1 MLQVL
6 STHKRD
12 AANICTVIQLAK
24 IGIKL
29 IKDKKKGF
37 FNYLR
42 GRKQQE
48 KEIMQEFLVLKEE
61 EKREILEQFITLRR
75 SLEERMPAAD
85 YRFIKEKVSSAMQSG
100 KLARDGFGF
109 NPIIVDLQTACIVGG
124 EIGFQREIIMSIL
137 LNRCIEAGTATI
149 EEAKQQFG
157 ESTANILQNLAQIT
171 ALYAKSPT
179 IETENFRNLLLSFT
193 NDMRVILIM
202 IASRL
207 VMLRRLFNS
216 ADESA
221 RKLVAR
227 EATKLYIPLAH
238 KLGFYKLKSE
248 MEDLSL
254 RYTETEIYNEL
265 SRKLEETAASR
276 EDYIASFIKPIE
288 KMLKMQPHL
297 KYRIKGRTKS
307 INSIWQKMKK
317 QQRPFEQI
325 YDLFAIR
332 IIIDSEPQNEKSE
345 CWHVYSIIA
354 DMYTPN
360 PHRLRDWLSVPKSNG
375 YESLHTTVM
384 GPEGRWVEVQIRTE
398 RMDAVAEHGL
408 AAHWRYK
415 GIKSE
420 KGLDNLLASIRDTL
434 QNLSEEETTANKFKM
449 ELYKD
454 EIFIFTPKGDL
465 YRLAKGATILD
476 FAFSIHTGL
485 GCKCTGALVNG
496 RNVPLRHVLNNG
508 DQVEIITSNSQ
519 TPKQAWLNIAQT
531 GRARSKIRQAL
542 KEISARQADMGRETV
557 IRKLKNHKIEF
568 DESVMDHLIRKMG
581 YKRLSDFFQHV
592 AEGHIDVGEI
602 LKRYQALTNP
612 ESEQG
617 DTARS
622 AGGFTFIS
630 DKESRGSQDV
640 LVIERNLKGVDYKLA
655 KCCAPIFGDEI
666 FGFVTING
674 GISIHRKDCSNAKE
688 LQERYP
694 YRVIEARWSDI
705 DNSSTLFPVTLRIV
719 GHDDIGIVN
728 NITSVISQEKDV
740 MMRGINI
747 ESHDTLFS
755 GTLSLM
761 INDKLKL
768 NKLIGKIENIK
779 GVKQVKRG

>member
-1 MLQVL
+1 MSELL
-6 STHKRD
+6 IHTDDERR
-12 AANICTVIQLAK
+12 VIL
-24 IGIKL
+24 
-29 IKDKKKGF
+29 
-37 FNYLR
+37 
-42 GRKQQE
+42 E
-48 KEIMQEFLVLKEE
+48 LKE
-61 EKREILEQFITLRR
+61 TLTNNIEGGVH
-75 SLEERMPAAD
+75 SNG
-85 YRFIKEKVSSAMQSG
+85 YSYIKERTEKAIAEGSII
-100 KLARDGFGF
+100 RDTLGFS
-109 NPIIVDLQTACIVGG
+109 PVITDLQTAILVAQ
-124 EIGFQREIIMSIL
+124 EIGFQNEIITSIL
-137 LNRCIEAGTATI
+137 LNRCVNAGTATV
-149 EEAKQQFG
+149 EEIKEIFG
-157 ESTANILQNLAQIT
+157 DSVTKILTNLMQINS
-171 ALYAKSPT
+171 LYAKSPT
-179 IETENFRNLLLSFT
+179 IESENFRNLLLSFT

-207 VMLRRLFNS
+207 VMLRSLFDSDN
-216 ADESA
+216 DEA
-221 RKLVAR
+221 RRLVAN
-227 EATKLYIPLAH
+227 EASKLYIPLAH

-248 MEDLSL
+248 MEDLAL
-254 RYTETEIYNEL
+254 RYTETEIYAEL

-288 KMLKMQPHL
+288 RQLKMHPHI
-297 KYRIKGRTKS
+297 KFRIKGRTKS

-345 CWHVYSIIA
+345 CWQVYSIVA

-415 GIKSE
+415 GVQSE

-434 QNLSEEETTANKFKM
+434 ENMSEESAAESKFKM

-465 YRLAKGATILD
+465 YRLSKGATILD
-476 FAFSIHTGL
+476 FAFCIHTGL
-485 GCKCTGALVNG
+485 GCRCTGALVNG
-496 RNVPLRHVLNNG
+496 RNVPIRHTLSNG

-531 GRARSKIRQAL
+531 GRARAKIRQAL
-542 KEISARQADMGRETV
+542 KEISARQADMGREAV

-568 DESVMDHLIRKMG
+568 DESIMDHLIRKMG
-581 YKRLSDFFQHV
+581 FKRLSDFYQNV
-592 AEGHIDVGEI
+592 AEGSIDIADI
-602 LKRYQALTNP
+602 LKRYQSISNP
-612 ESEQG
+612 ENENGEHTQ
-617 DTARS
+617 S
-622 AGGFTFIS
+622 AGDYVFTA
-630 DKESRGSQDV
+630 DKETSDSSDV

-655 KCCAPIFGDEI
+655 KCCSPIFGDEI

-674 GISIHRKDCSNAKE
+674 GISIHRKDCSNAKQ

-694 YRVIEARWSDI
+694 YRVIEARWSDV
-705 DNSSTLFPVTLRIV
+705 DRYGTLFPVTLRIV

-728 NITSVISQEKDV
+728 NITSLISQENGV
-740 MMRGINI
+740 NMRGINI

-755 GTLSLM
+755 GTLSLL
-761 INDKLKL
+761 INDKIKL
-768 NKLIGKIENIK
+768 NKLITKIEGIK
-779 GVKQVKRG
+779 GVKQVRRG

>member
-1 MLQVL
+1 
-6 STHKRD
+6 
-12 AANICTVIQLAK
+12 
-24 IGIKL
+24 
-29 IKDKKKGF
+29 
-37 FNYLR
+37 
-42 GRKQQE
+42 
-48 KEIMQEFLVLKEE
+48 
-61 EKREILEQFITLRR
+61 
-75 SLEERMPAAD
+75 
-85 YRFIKEKVSSAMQSG
+85 
-100 KLARDGFGF
+100 
-109 NPIIVDLQTACIVGG
+109 
-124 EIGFQREIIMSIL
+124 
-137 LNRCIEAGTATI
+137 
-149 EEAKQQFG
+149 
-157 ESTANILQNLAQIT
+157 
-171 ALYAKSPT
+171 
-179 IETENFRNLLLSFT
+179 
-193 NDMRVILIM
+193 
-202 IASRL
+202 
-207 VMLRRLFNS
+207 
-216 ADESA
+216 
-221 RKLVAR
+221 
-227 EATKLYIPLAH
+227 
-238 KLGFYKLKSE
+238 
-248 MEDLSL
+248 
-254 RYTETEIYNEL
+254 
-265 SRKLEETAASR
+265 
-276 EDYIASFIKPIE
+276 
-288 KMLKMQPHL
+288 
-297 KYRIKGRTKS
+297 
-307 INSIWQKMKK
+307 
-317 QQRPFEQI
+317 
-325 YDLFAIR
+325 
-332 IIIDSEPQNEKSE
+332 
-345 CWHVYSIIA
+345 
-354 DMYTPN
+354 
-360 PHRLRDWLSVPKSNG
+360 
-375 YESLHTTVM
+375 
-384 GPEGRWVEVQIRTE
+384 
-398 RMDAVAEHGL
+398 
-408 AAHWRYK
+408 
-415 GIKSE
+415 
-420 KGLDNLLASIRDTL
+420 
-434 QNLSEEETTANKFKM
+434 
-449 ELYKD
+449 
-454 EIFIFTPKGDL
+454 
-465 YRLAKGATILD
+465 
-476 FAFSIHTGL
+476 
-485 GCKCTGALVNG
+485 
-496 RNVPLRHVLNNG
+496 
-508 DQVEIITSNSQ
+508 
-519 TPKQAWLNIAQT
+519 
-531 GRARSKIRQAL
+531 
-542 KEISARQADMGRETV
+542 MGRETV

>member
-1 MLQVL
+1 
-6 STHKRD
+6 
-12 AANICTVIQLAK
+12 
-24 IGIKL
+24 
-29 IKDKKKGF
+29 
-37 FNYLR
+37 
-42 GRKQQE
+42 
-48 KEIMQEFLVLKEE
+48 MQELFVFTHE
-61 EKREILEQFITLRR
+61 EKSELRTLLCELRKSVEGKFFGKEYKLVKESIANAITQGR
-75 SLEERMPAAD
+75 
-85 YRFIKEKVSSAMQSG
+85 IT
-100 KLARDGFGF
+100 RDRLGF
-109 NPIIVDLQTACIVGG
+109 NPIILDLKTALLVGQ
-124 EIGFQREIIMSIL
+124 EIGFQHEIMISIM
-137 LNRCIEAGTATI
+137 LNRCVQADTSVIEGI
-149 EEAKQQFG
+149 KDELG
-157 ESTANILQNLAQIT
+157 ENAVKILDNLAQINSI
-171 ALYAKSPT
+171 YAKSPT

-207 VMLRRLFNS
+207 VMLRSLFDSDNE
-216 ADESA
+216 DA
-221 RKLVAR
+221 RRMIAR
-227 EATKLYIPLAH
+227 EASKLYIPLAH

-248 MEDLSL
+248 MEDLAL
-254 RYTETEIYNEL
+254 RYTETEIYAEL

-288 KMLKMQPHL
+288 KQLKMQPHL

-345 CWHVYSIIA
+345 CWHVYSIVA

-434 QNLSEEETTANKFKM
+434 ENLGEEEASDNKFKM

-496 RNVPLRHVLNNG
+496 RNVPIRHVLNNG

-519 TPKQAWLNIAQT
+519 TPKQAWLSIAQT

-542 KEISARQADMGRETV
+542 KEISSRQADMGREAV

-568 DESVMDHLIRKMG
+568 DESIMDHLIRKMG
-581 YKRLSDFFQHV
+581 FKRLSDFFQNV
-592 AEGHIDVGEI
+592 AEGNIDIADI
-602 LKRYQALTNP
+602 LKRYQALLNP

-617 DTARS
+617 DQTRS
-622 AGGFTFIS
+622 ADEFTYKQEDENKGG
-630 DKESRGSQDV
+630 KDV
-640 LVIERNLKGVDYKLA
+640 LVIERNLKGVDYKLS
-655 KCCAPIFGDEI
+655 KCCAPIFGDDI

-674 GISIHRKDCSNAKE
+674 GISIHRKDCTNAKQ
-688 LQERYP
+688 LIERYP
-694 YRVIEARWSDI
+694 YRVIEARWSDV
-705 DNSSTLFPVTLRIV
+705 DNHGTLFPVTLRIV
-719 GHDDIGIVN
+719 GHDDIGIVT
-728 NITSVISQEKDV
+728 NITSVINQEKDV

-768 NKLIGKIENIK
+768 NKLIAKIEGIK

>member
-1 MLQVL
+1 
-6 STHKRD
+6 
-12 AANICTVIQLAK
+12 
-24 IGIKL
+24 
-29 IKDKKKGF
+29 
-37 FNYLR
+37 
-42 GRKQQE
+42 
-48 KEIMQEFLVLKEE
+48 MQELLVLTLE
-61 EKREILEQFITLRR
+61 EKKELFGLIRELRKNAEGKL
-75 SLEERMPAAD
+75 SSSD
-85 YRFIKEKVSSAMQSG
+85 YRFVRERITDSVKQG
-100 KLARDGFGF
+100 KITRDGLGF
-109 NPIIVDLQTACIVGG
+109 NPIIIELKTAMLVSQ
-124 EIGFQREIIMSIL
+124 EIGYQREIIISIL
-137 LNRCIEAGTATI
+137 INRCIQAGTATI
-149 EEAKQQFG
+149 EEMKEELG
-157 ESTANILQNLAQIT
+157 ESAVKILENLAQINNI
-171 ALYAKSPT
+171 YAKSPT
-179 IETENFRNLLLSFT
+179 IETENFRKLLLSFT

-202 IASRL
+202 IANRL
-207 VMLRRLFNS
+207 VLLRSLFCS
-216 ADESA
+216 TDDEA

-227 EATKLYIPLAH
+227 EASKLYIPLAH

-248 MEDLSL
+248 MEDLAL
-254 RYTETEIYNEL
+254 RYTETEIYAEL
-265 SRKLEETAASR
+265 SRKVEETAASR

-288 KMLKMQPHL
+288 RQLMMQPHL

-332 IIIDSEPQNEKSE
+332 IIIDSEPKNEKSE

-415 GIKSE
+415 GVKSE
-420 KGLDNLLASIRDTL
+420 QGLDNLLASIRDTL
-434 QNLSEEETTANKFKM
+434 ENMGEEESNDNKFKM

-454 EIFIFTPKGDL
+454 EMFIFSPKGDL
-465 YRLAKGATILD
+465 FRLSKGATILD

-496 RNVPLRHVLNNG
+496 RNVPIRHVLNNG

-519 TPKQAWLNIAQT
+519 TPKQAWLNIART
-531 GRARSKIRQAL
+531 SRARNKIRQAL
-542 KEISARQADMGRETV
+542 KEISSRQADMGREAV

-568 DESVMDHLIRKMG
+568 DESIMDHLIRKMG
-581 YKRLSDFFQHV
+581 YKRLSDFFQKV
-592 AEGHIDVGEI
+592 AEGHIDIADV
-602 LKRYQALTNP
+602 LKRYQAIQNP
-612 ESEQG
+612 ESENAEH
-617 DTARS
+617 TRS
-622 AGGFTFIS
+622 AGEFTFVE
-630 DKESRGSQDV
+630 KESKSSNDV

-674 GISIHRKDCSNAKE
+674 GISIHRRDCTNAKQ
-688 LQERYP
+688 LIERYP
-694 YRVIEARWSDI
+694 YRVIEARWSEVE
-705 DNSSTLFPVTLRIV
+705 NGGAQFPVSLRIV

-728 NITSVISQEKDV
+728 NITSIISQEKDV
-740 MMRGINI
+740 VMRGINI

-755 GTLSLM
+755 GTLQLL
-761 INDKLKL
+761 INDRLKL
-768 NKLIGKIENIK
+768 NKLVAKIEGIK

>member
-1 MLQVL
+1 
-6 STHKRD
+6 
-12 AANICTVIQLAK
+12 
-24 IGIKL
+24 
-29 IKDKKKGF
+29 
-37 FNYLR
+37 
-42 GRKQQE
+42 
-48 KEIMQEFLVLKEE
+48 MQEILVLKEE

-85 YRFIKEKVSSAMQSG
+85 YRFIKEKASSAMQSG

-254 RYTETEIYNEL
+254 RYTETEIYSEL

-542 KEISARQADMGRETV
+542 KEISAKQADMGRETV

-617 DTARS
+617 DTTRS
-622 AGGFTFIS
+622 AGEFTFIS

-705 DNSSTLFPVTLRIV
+705 DNNSTLFPVTLRIV

>member
-1 MLQVL
+1 MEEIL
-6 STHKRD
+6 KFREEERD
-12 AANICTVIQLAK
+12 KITRLARELAKNIEGTFKANKFRFIRQKIQLAIETGK
-24 IGIKL
+24 IMR
-29 IKDKKKGF
+29 D
-37 FNYLR
+37 
-42 GRKQQE
+42 
-48 KEIMQEFLVLKEE
+48 
-61 EKREILEQFITLRR
+61 
-75 SLEERMPAAD
+75 SL
-85 YRFIKEKVSSAMQSG
+85 
-100 KLARDGFGF
+100 GF
-109 NPIIVDLQTACIVGG
+109 NPIVNDMQTALLVGH
-124 EIGFQREIIMSIL
+124 EIGYQHEIVASIL
-137 LNRCIEAGTATI
+137 LNRCIQAGTATI
-149 EEAKQQFG
+149 DEVKAEFG
-157 ESTANILQNLAQIT
+157 ENTAKILTNLAQINS
-171 ALYAKSPT
+171 LYAKSPT

-207 VMLRRLFNS
+207 VLLRALFS
-216 ADESA
+216 HDDAEA
-221 RKLVAR
+221 RKMVAR
-227 EATKLYIPLAH
+227 EASKLYIPLAH

-248 MEDLSL
+248 MEDLAM
-254 RYTETEIYNEL
+254 RYTESEVYAEL
-265 SRKLEETAASR
+265 NRKLEETAASR
-276 EDYIASFIKPIE
+276 EDYMASFIKPIE
-288 KMLKMQPHL
+288 RQLKMLPHL

-345 CWHVYSIIA
+345 CWQVYSIVA

-415 GIKSE
+415 GVQSE

-434 QNLSEEETTANKFKM
+434 ENMSEENITDNKFKM

-465 YRLAKGATILD
+465 YRLPKGATVLD

-485 GCKCTGALVNG
+485 GCRCTGALVNG
-496 RNVPLRHVLNNG
+496 RNVPIRHTLNNG

-531 GRARSKIRQAL
+531 GRARSKIRQAM
-542 KEISARQADMGRETV
+542 KEIVARQADMGREAV
-557 IRKLKNHKIEF
+557 VRKLKNHKIEF
-568 DESVMDHLIRKMG
+568 DESIMDHLIRKMG
-581 YKRLSDFFQHV
+581 FKRLTDFYQNV
-592 AEGHIDVGEI
+592 ADGTIDMADI
-602 LKRYQALTNP
+602 LKKYQAILNP
-612 ESEQG
+612 ENGEQS
-617 DTARS
+617 RS
-622 AGGFTFIS
+622 ADNFTFIS
-630 DKESRGSQDV
+630 EKETKGSSDV
-640 LVIERNLKGVDYKLA
+640 LVIERNLKGVDYKFA
-655 KCCAPIFGDEI
+655 RCCSPVFGDEI

-674 GISIHRKDCSNAKE
+674 GISIHRKDCTNARQ
-688 LQERYP
+688 LIERYP
-694 YRVIEARWSDI
+694 YRVIEARWSDMEGS
-705 DNSSTLFPVTLRIV
+705 NAMFPIALRIV
-719 GHDDIGIVN
+719 GHDDISIVN

-740 MMRGINI
+740 TMRGINI

-755 GTLSLM
+755 GTLSLL
-761 INDKLKL
+761 INGNMKL
-768 NKLIGKIENIK
+768 NRLIEKIEAIK

>member
-1 MLQVL
+1 MSELLIHTDEERKDILELIEVL
-6 STHKRD
+6 TKNIEGGIHSNSYSYIRERIVNAMTEGKITRD
-12 AANICTVIQLAK
+12 ALGFSPVIT
-24 IGIKL
+24 
-29 IKDKKKGF
+29 D
-37 FNYLR
+37 
-42 GRKQQE
+42 
-48 KEIMQEFLVLKEE
+48 M
-61 EKREILEQFITLRR
+61 
-75 SLEERMPAAD
+75 
-85 YRFIKEKVSSAMQSG
+85 
-100 KLARDGFGF
+100 
-109 NPIIVDLQTACIVGG
+109 QTAVLVGH
-124 EIGFQREIIMSIL
+124 EIGFQNEIITSIL
-137 LNRCIEAGTATI
+137 LNRCVNAGTANI
-149 EEAKQQFG
+149 DEIKEVFG
-157 ESTANILQNLAQIT
+157 ESVTKILTNLMQINS
-171 ALYAKSPT
+171 LYAKSPT
-179 IETENFRNLLLSFT
+179 IESENFRNLLLSFT

-207 VMLRRLFNS
+207 VMLRGLFNS
-216 ADESA
+216 DNEEA
-221 RKLVAR
+221 RRLLAH
-227 EATKLYIPLAH
+227 EASTLYIPLAH

-248 MEDLSL
+248 MEDLAL
-254 RYTETEIYNEL
+254 RYTETEIYAEL
-265 SRKLEETAASR
+265 SRKLEETADSR
-276 EDYIASFIKPIE
+276 EDYIAQFIKPIE
-288 KMLKMQPHL
+288 RQLKMQPHI
-297 KYRIKGRTKS
+297 KFRIKGRTKS

-345 CWHVYSIIA
+345 CWQVYSIVA

-415 GIKSE
+415 GVQSE

-434 QNLSEEETTANKFKM
+434 ENMSEESAAESKFKM

-465 YRLAKGATILD
+465 YRLPKGATILD

-485 GCKCTGALVNG
+485 GCRCTGALVNG
-496 RNVPLRHVLNNG
+496 RNVPIRHALNNG

-531 GRARSKIRQAL
+531 GRARAKIRQAL
-542 KEISARQADMGRETV
+542 KEISARQADIGRETV
-557 IRKLKNHKIEF
+557 VRKLKNHKIEF

-581 YKRLSDFFQHV
+581 FKRLSDFYQNV
-592 AEGHIDVGEI
+592 AEGTIDMADI
-602 LKRYQALTNP
+602 LKRYQAISNP
-612 ESEQG
+612 ENEEQTQSAEG
-617 DTARS
+617 FVFTA
-622 AGGFTFIS
+622 
-630 DKESRGSQDV
+630 DKESKGSSDV

-655 KCCAPIFGDEI
+655 KCCSPIFGDEI

-674 GISIHRKDCSNAKE
+674 GISIHRKDCTNAKQ

-694 YRVIEARWSDI
+694 YRVIEARWSDM
-705 DNSSTLFPVTLRIV
+705 DNNSSLFPVTLRIV

-728 NITSVISQEKDV
+728 NITSLISQENGV
-740 MMRGINI
+740 NMRGINI

-755 GTLSLM
+755 GTLSLL
-761 INDKLKL
+761 INDKIKL
-768 NKLIGKIENIK
+768 NKLITKIEGIK
-779 GVKQVKRG
+779 GVKQVRRG

>member
-1 MLQVL
+1 MSMEGILIFTDEERRVL
-6 STHKRD
+6 NELSGSLKSCIDDEFRSAD
-12 AANICTVIQLAK
+12 YDFIREK
-24 IGIKL
+24 IGAAIADGKITRDTL
-29 IKDKKKGF
+29 GLNPVVCD
-37 FNYLR
+37 LHTA
-42 GRKQQE
+42 
-48 KEIMQEFLVLKEE
+48 MLVG
-61 EKREILEQFITLRR
+61 Q
-75 SLEERMPAAD
+75 
-85 YRFIKEKVSSAMQSG
+85 
-100 KLARDGFGF
+100 
-109 NPIIVDLQTACIVGG
+109 
-124 EIGFQREIIMSIL
+124 EIGFQREIITSIL
-137 LNRCIEAGTATI
+137 LNRCIQAGNTSI
-149 EEAKQQFG
+149 DEVKGQFG
-157 ESTANILQNLAQIT
+157 DTAAKILTNLAQIN

-179 IETENFRNLLLSFT
+179 IESENFRNLLLSFT

-207 VMLRRLFNS
+207 VLLRMLFDHQD
-216 ADESA
+216 ADA
-221 RKLVAR
+221 RMLVAR
-227 EATKLYIPLAH
+227 EASKLYIPLAH

-248 MEDLSL
+248 MEDLAM
-254 RYTETEIYNEL
+254 RYTESEVYAEL
-265 SRKLEETAASR
+265 NRKLEETAASR
-276 EDYIASFIKPIE
+276 EDYMASFIKPIE
-288 KMLKMQPHL
+288 RQLKMQPHL

-332 IIIDSEPQNEKSE
+332 IIIDSEPKNEKSE
-345 CWHVYSIIA
+345 CWQVYSIIA

-415 GIKSE
+415 GVQSE

-434 QNLSEEETTANKFKM
+434 QNMSEEEVSDNKFKM

-454 EIFIFTPKGDL
+454 EIFIFTPRGDL
-465 YRLAKGATILD
+465 YRLPKGATVLD
-476 FAFSIHTGL
+476 FAFCIHTGI

-496 RNVPLRHVLNNG
+496 RNVPIRHTLNNG

-531 GRARSKIRQAL
+531 GRARSKIRQAM
-542 KEISARQADMGRETV
+542 KEIIARQADMGREAV

-581 YKRLSDFFQHV
+581 FKRLTDFYQNV
-592 AEGHIDVGEI
+592 ADGTIDMADI
-602 LKRYQALTNP
+602 LKRYQGILNP
-612 ESEQG
+612 ENENGEQP
-617 DTARS
+617 RS
-622 AGGFTFIS
+622 ADNFTFVS
-630 DKESRGSQDV
+630 DKEGKGSSDV
-640 LVIERNLKGVDYKLA
+640 LVIERNLKGVDYKFA
-655 KCCAPIFGDEI
+655 RCCSPVFGDEV

-674 GISIHRKDCSNAKE
+674 GISIHRKDCSNARQ
-688 LQERYP
+688 LMERYP
-694 YRVIEARWSDI
+694 YRVIEARWSEMEGC
-705 DNSSTLFPVTLRIV
+705 NAMFPITLRIV

-728 NITSVISQEKDV
+728 NITSLILQEKDV
-740 MMRGINI
+740 TMRGINI

-755 GTLSLM
+755 GTLSLLVNGN
-761 INDKLKL
+761 IKL
-768 NKLIGKIENIK
+768 NKLIAKIEAIK

>member
-1 MLQVL
+1 
-6 STHKRD
+6 
-12 AANICTVIQLAK
+12 
-24 IGIKL
+24 
-29 IKDKKKGF
+29 
-37 FNYLR
+37 
-42 GRKQQE
+42 
-48 KEIMQEFLVLKEE
+48 MQELLVLTLE
-61 EKREILEQFITLRR
+61 EKKELFGLIRELRKNAEGKL
-75 SLEERMPAAD
+75 SSSD
-85 YRFIKEKVSSAMQSG
+85 YRFVRERITDSVKQG
-100 KLARDGFGF
+100 KITRDGLGF
-109 NPIIVDLQTACIVGG
+109 NPIIIELKTAMLVSQ
-124 EIGFQREIIMSIL
+124 EIGYQREIIISIL
-137 LNRCIEAGTATI
+137 INRCIQAGTATI
-149 EEAKQQFG
+149 EEMKEELG
-157 ESTANILQNLAQIT
+157 ESAVKILENLAQINSI
-171 ALYAKSPT
+171 YAKSPT
-179 IETENFRNLLLSFT
+179 IETENFRKLLLSFT

-202 IASRL
+202 IANRL
-207 VMLRRLFNS
+207 VLLRSLFCS
-216 ADESA
+216 TDDEA

-227 EATKLYIPLAH
+227 EASKLYIPLAH

-248 MEDLSL
+248 MEDLAL
-254 RYTETEIYNEL
+254 RYTETDIYAEL
-265 SRKLEETAASR
+265 SRKVEETAASR

-288 KMLKMQPHL
+288 RQLMMQPHL

-332 IIIDSEPQNEKSE
+332 IIIDSEPKNEKSE

-415 GIKSE
+415 GVKSE
-420 KGLDNLLASIRDTL
+420 QGLDNLLASIRDTL
-434 QNLSEEETTANKFKM
+434 ENMGEEESNDNKFKM

-454 EIFIFTPKGDL
+454 EMFIFSPKGDL
-465 YRLAKGATILD
+465 FRLSKGATILD

-496 RNVPLRHVLNNG
+496 RNVPIRHVLNNG

-519 TPKQAWLNIAQT
+519 TPKQAWLNIART
-531 GRARSKIRQAL
+531 SRARNKIRQAL
-542 KEISARQADMGRETV
+542 KEISSRQADMGREAV

-568 DESVMDHLIRKMG
+568 DESIMDHLIRKMG
-581 YKRLSDFFQHV
+581 YKRLSDFFQKV
-592 AEGHIDVGEI
+592 AEGHIDIADV
-602 LKRYQALTNP
+602 LKRYQAIQNP
-612 ESEQG
+612 ESENAEH
-617 DTARS
+617 TRS
-622 AGGFTFIS
+622 AGEFTFV
-630 DKESRGSQDV
+630 DKESKSSNDV

-655 KCCAPIFGDEI
+655 KCCAPIFGDDI

-674 GISIHRKDCSNAKE
+674 GISIHRRDCTNAKQ
-688 LQERYP
+688 LIERYP
-694 YRVIEARWSDI
+694 YRVIEARWSEVE
-705 DNSSTLFPVTLRIV
+705 NGGAQFPVSLRIV

-728 NITSVISQEKDV
+728 NITSIISQEKDV
-740 MMRGINI
+740 IMRGINI

-755 GTLSLM
+755 GTLQLL
-761 INDKLKL
+761 INDRLKL
-768 NKLIGKIENIK
+768 NKLIAKIEGIK

>member
-1 MLQVL
+1 MEEVL
-6 STHKRD
+6 IFS
-12 AANICTVIQLAK
+12 Q
-24 IGIKL
+24 
-29 IKDKKKGF
+29 
-37 FNYLR
+37 
-42 GRKQQE
+42 
-48 KEIMQEFLVLKEE
+48 E
-61 EKREILEQFITLRR
+61 EKRETLELCVSLNR
-75 SLEERMPAAD
+75 SIEGAMPSTD
-85 YRFIKEKVSSAMQSG
+85 YRFVKERLTKAVIDG
-100 KLARDGFGF
+100 KITRDTLGM
-109 NPIIVDLQTACIVGG
+109 NPILTDLQTAILVGQ
-124 EIGFQREIIMSIL
+124 EIGYQREIITSIL
-137 LNRCIEAGTATI
+137 LNRCMTSGYATI
-149 EEAKQQFG
+149 EEITALFG
-157 ESTANILQNLAQIT
+157 ENVSKILNNLAQIDT
-171 ALYAKSPT
+171 LYAKSPT
-179 IETENFRNLLLSFT
+179 IESENFRNLLLSFA

-202 IASRL
+202 IARRL
-207 VMLRRLFNS
+207 VMLRNLRDSN
-216 ADESA
+216 DDNA
-221 RKLVAR
+221 RKTVAR
-227 EATKLYIPLAH
+227 EASKLYIPLAH

-248 MEDLSL
+248 MEDLAL
-254 RYTETEIYNEL
+254 RYTESETYATL

-288 KMLKMQPHL
+288 KQLKMQPHI
-297 KYRIKGRTKS
+297 KFRIKGRTKS

-345 CWHVYSIIA
+345 CWQVYSIIA

-415 GIKSE
+415 GIQSE

-434 QNLSEEETTANKFKM
+434 QNLSEEEVTENRFKM

-454 EIFIFTPKGDL
+454 EIFIFSPKGDL
-465 YRLAKGATILD
+465 YRLSKGATILD

-496 RNVPLRHVLNNG
+496 RNVPIRHILNNG

-542 KEISARQADMGRETV
+542 KEISARQADMGREAV

-581 YKRLSDFFQHV
+581 FKRLTDFYQNV
-592 AEGHIDVGEI
+592 ADGTIDIADI
-602 LKRYQALTNP
+602 LKRYQAILTP
-612 ESEQG
+612 ESEGGEQAR
-617 DTARS
+617 TAD
-622 AGGFTFIS
+622 GYTYITGK
-630 DKESRGSQDV
+630 DNKGSSDV
-640 LVIERNLKGVDYKLA
+640 LIIERNLKGVDYKLA
-655 KCCAPIFGDEI
+655 KCCSPIFGDEV

-674 GISIHRKDCSNAKE
+674 GISIHRKDCSNARQ

-694 YRVIEARWSDI
+694 YRVIEARWTEI
-705 DNSSTLFPVTLRIV
+705 DKNNTLYPVTLRIV

-728 NITSVISQEKDV
+728 NITSIISQEKDV

-761 INDKLKL
+761 LNGNSKL
-768 NKLIGKIENIK
+768 NKLIAKIESIK

>member
-1 MLQVL
+1 M
-6 STHKRD
+6 
-12 AANICTVIQLAK
+12 AK
-24 IGIKL
+24 IEIIFIKGKKMPIFKIEKL
-29 IKDKKKGF
+29 TSQLRIKKIEGMEDF
-37 FNYLR
+37 FT
-42 GRKQQE
+42 
-48 KEIMQEFLVLKEE
+48 ITAE
-61 EKREILEQFITLRR
+61 EKREILELARVIGKNVERDTLT
-75 SLEERMPAAD
+75 SG
-85 YRFIKEKVSSAMQSG
+85 YKFIKEKITTAISEG
-100 KLARDGFGF
+100 KITRDTLGL
-109 NPIIVDLQTACIVGG
+109 NPILTDMRTASLVGQ
-124 EIGFQREIIMSIL
+124 EIGFQNEIIISIL
-137 LNRCIEAGTATI
+137 LNRCIQAGTTNI
-149 EEAKQQFG
+149 DEINMLFG
-157 ESTANILQNLAQIT
+157 ENTSKILSNLMQINS
-171 ALYAKSPT
+171 LYAKSPT

-207 VMLRRLFNS
+207 VMLRSLFGS
-216 ADESA
+216 DDENA
-221 RKLVAR
+221 RRMLAG
-227 EATKLYIPLAH
+227 EASKLYIPLAH

-248 MEDLSL
+248 MEDFAL
-254 RYTETEIYNEL
+254 RYTESEIYAEL

-288 KMLKMQPHL
+288 RELKKQPHI

-332 IIIDSEPQNEKSE
+332 IIIDSEPKNEKSE
-345 CWHVYSIIA
+345 CWQVYSMVA

-415 GIKSE
+415 GIQSE

-434 QNLSEEETTANKFKM
+434 ENLSEENATENKFKM

-465 YRLAKGATILD
+465 YRLSKGATILD
-476 FAFSIHTGL
+476 FAFSIHTNL

-496 RNVPLRHVLNNG
+496 RNVPIRHVLNNG

-519 TPKQAWLNIAQT
+519 SPKQAWLNIAQT
-531 GRARSKIRQAL
+531 GRARTKIRQAL
-542 KEISARQADMGRETV
+542 KEMSAKQADMGREAIV
-557 IRKLKNHKIEF
+557 RKLKNHKIEC
-568 DESVMDHLIRKMG
+568 DEGIMDNLIRKMG
-581 YKRLSDFFQHV
+581 FKRLTDFYQKV
-592 AEGHIDVGEI
+592 AEGAIDMADI
-602 LKRYQALTNP
+602 LKRYQSFLNP
-612 ESEQG
+612 ESEN
-617 DTARS
+617 TENRS
-622 AGGFTFIS
+622 ADGYQYSNTEGGS
-630 DKESRGSQDV
+630 SPDV
-640 LVIERNLKGVDYKLA
+640 LVIERNLKGVDYKLS
-655 KCCAPIFGDEI
+655 KCCAPIFGDDI
-666 FGFVTING
+666 FGFVTISG
-674 GISIHRKDCSNAKE
+674 GISIHRKDCCNAKQ
-688 LQERYP
+688 LQERFP
-694 YRVIEARWSDI
+694 YRIIEARWSEM
-705 DNSSTLFPVTLRIV
+705 DNNTALFPVTLRIV

-728 NITSVISQEKDV
+728 NITSIISQEKGT

-755 GTLSLM
+755 GTLSLL

-768 NKLIGKIENIK
+768 NKLITKIEGIK
-779 GVKQVKRG
+779 GVKQVKRI

>member
-1 MLQVL
+1 MEDFF
-6 STHKRD
+6 T
-12 AANICTVIQLAK
+12 ITV
-24 IGIKL
+24 
-29 IKDKKKGF
+29 
-37 FNYLR
+37 
-42 GRKQQE
+42 
-48 KEIMQEFLVLKEE
+48 E
-61 EKREILEQFITLRR
+61 EKREILELTKTIGKNI
-75 SLEERMPAAD
+75 ERETISTG
-85 YRFIKEKVSSAMQSG
+85 YRFIKEKIAAAISEG
-100 KLARDGFGF
+100 KITRDALGM
-109 NPIIVDLQTACIVGG
+109 NPILTDMKTACLVGQ
-124 EIGFQREIIMSIL
+124 EIGFQNEIIISIL
-137 LNRCIEAGTATI
+137 LNRCMQAGTTTI
-149 EEAKQQFG
+149 EEVNALFG
-157 ESTANILQNLAQIT
+157 ENTAKILSNLMQINS
-171 ALYAKSPT
+171 LYAKSPT

-207 VMLRRLFNS
+207 VMLRSLFSSN
-216 ADESA
+216 DDNA
-221 RKLVAR
+221 RRMLAG
-227 EATKLYIPLAH
+227 EASKLYIPLAH

-248 MEDLSL
+248 MEDFAL
-254 RYTETEIYNEL
+254 RYTESEIYAEL
-265 SRKLEETAASR
+265 SRKVEETAASR

-288 KMLKMQPHL
+288 RELKKQPHI

-345 CWHVYSIIA
+345 CWQVYSMVA

-360 PHRLRDWLSVPKSNG
+360 PYRLRDWLSVPKSNG

-415 GIKSE
+415 GVQSE

-434 QNLSEEETTANKFKM
+434 ENLSEENATENKFKM

-454 EIFIFTPKGDL
+454 EIFIFSPKGDL
-465 YRLAKGATILD
+465 FRLSKGATILD
-476 FAFSIHTGL
+476 FAFSIHTNL

-496 RNVPLRHVLNNG
+496 RNVPIRHVLNNG

-519 TPKQAWLNIAQT
+519 SPKQAWLSIAKT
-531 GRARSKIRQAL
+531 GRARTKIRQAL
-542 KEISARQADMGRETV
+542 KELSAKQADMGREAV
-557 IRKLKNHKIEF
+557 VRKLKNHKIEC
-568 DESVMDHLIRKMG
+568 DEGVMDNLIRKMG
-581 YKRLSDFFQHV
+581 YKRLTDFYQKV
-592 AEGHIDVGEI
+592 AEGVIDTADI
-602 LKRYQALTNP
+602 LKRYQAILNP
-612 ESEQG
+612 ESEN
-617 DTARS
+617 TENRS
-622 AGGFTFIS
+622 ADGFS
-630 DKESRGSQDV
+630 YSNAEGNGSPDV

-655 KCCAPIFGDEI
+655 KCCTPIFGDDI
-666 FGFVTING
+666 FGFITISG
-674 GISIHRKDCSNAKE
+674 GISIHRKDCCNARQ

-694 YRVIEARWSDI
+694 YRIIEARWSEM
-705 DNSSTLFPVTLRIV
+705 DNSSALFPVTLRIV
-719 GHDDIGIVN
+719 GHDDISIVS
-728 NITSVISQEKDV
+728 NITSIISQEKGV

-755 GTLSLM
+755 GTLSLL

-768 NKLIGKIENIK
+768 NKLISKIEGIK
-779 GVKQVKRG
+779 GVKQVRRE

>member
-1 MLQVL
+1 
-6 STHKRD
+6 
-12 AANICTVIQLAK
+12 
-24 IGIKL
+24 
-29 IKDKKKGF
+29 
-37 FNYLR
+37 
-42 GRKQQE
+42 
-48 KEIMQEFLVLKEE
+48 MQELLVLTLE
-61 EKREILEQFITLRR
+61 EKKELFGLINELRKNAEGKL
-75 SLEERMPAAD
+75 SSSD
-85 YRFIKEKVSSAMQSG
+85 YRFVRERITDSVKQG
-100 KLARDGFGF
+100 KITRDGLGF
-109 NPIIVDLQTACIVGG
+109 NPIIIELKTAMLVSQ
-124 EIGFQREIIMSIL
+124 EIGYQREIIISIL
-137 LNRCIEAGTATI
+137 INRCIQAGTATI
-149 EEAKQQFG
+149 EEMKEELG
-157 ESTANILQNLAQIT
+157 ESAVKILENLAQINSI
-171 ALYAKSPT
+171 YAKSPT
-179 IETENFRNLLLSFT
+179 IETENFRKLLLSFT

-202 IASRL
+202 IANRL
-207 VMLRRLFNS
+207 VLLRSLFCS
-216 ADESA
+216 TDDEA
-221 RKLVAR
+221 RKSVAR
-227 EATKLYIPLAH
+227 EASKLYIPLAH

-248 MEDLSL
+248 MEDLAL
-254 RYTETEIYNEL
+254 RYTETEIYAEL
-265 SRKLEETAASR
+265 SRKVEDTAASR

-288 KMLKMQPHL
+288 RQLMMQPHL

-332 IIIDSEPQNEKSE
+332 IIIDSEPKNEKSE

-415 GIKSE
+415 GVKSE
-420 KGLDNLLASIRDTL
+420 QGLDNLLASIRDTL
-434 QNLSEEETTANKFKM
+434 ENMSEEESNDNKFKM

-454 EIFIFTPKGDL
+454 EMFIFSPKGDL
-465 YRLAKGATILD
+465 FRLSKGATILD

-496 RNVPLRHVLNNG
+496 RNVPIRHVLNNG

-519 TPKQAWLNIAQT
+519 TPKQAWLNIART
-531 GRARSKIRQAL
+531 SRARNKIRQAL
-542 KEISARQADMGRETV
+542 KEISSRQADMGREAV

-568 DESVMDHLIRKMG
+568 DESIMDHLIRKMG
-581 YKRLSDFFQHV
+581 YKRLSDFFQKV
-592 AEGHIDVGEI
+592 AEGHIDIADV
-602 LKRYQALTNP
+602 LKRYQAIQNP
-612 ESEQG
+612 ESENAEH
-617 DTARS
+617 TRS
-622 AGGFTFIS
+622 AGEFTFV
-630 DKESRGSQDV
+630 DKESKGSNDV

-655 KCCAPIFGDEI
+655 KCCAPIFGDDI

-674 GISIHRKDCSNAKE
+674 GISIHRRDCTNAKQ
-688 LQERYP
+688 LIERYP
-694 YRVIEARWSDI
+694 YRVIEARWSEVE
-705 DNSSTLFPVTLRIV
+705 NGGAQFPVSLRIV

-728 NITSVISQEKDV
+728 NITSIISQEKDV
-740 MMRGINI
+740 IMRGINI

-755 GTLSLM
+755 GTLQLL
-761 INDKLKL
+761 INDRLKL
-768 NKLIGKIENIK
+768 NKLIAKIEGIK

>member
-1 MLQVL
+1 MEEVL
-6 STHKRD
+6 IFS
-12 AANICTVIQLAK
+12 QE
-24 IGIKL
+24 
-29 IKDKKKGF
+29 
-37 FNYLR
+37 
-42 GRKQQE
+42 E
-48 KEIMQEFLVLKEE
+48 KEVTLQLCS
-61 EKREILEQFITLRR
+61 TLRK
-75 SLEERMPAAD
+75 SIEGKVPSTV
-85 YRFIKEKVSSAMQSG
+85 YRFIKKRLEGATVNG
-100 KLARDGFGF
+100 KITRDTLGM
-109 NPIIVDLQTACIVGG
+109 NPIVTDLQTALLVGQ
-124 EIGFQREIIMSIL
+124 EIGFQQEIITSIL
-137 LNRCIEAGTATI
+137 LNRCITTGTATI
-149 EEAKQQFG
+149 EECKELFGDNVAK
-157 ESTANILQNLAQIT
+157 ILGNLTQINS
-171 ALYAKSPT
+171 LYAKSPT
-179 IETENFRNLLLSFT
+179 IESENFRNLLLSFA

-202 IASRL
+202 ISRRL
-207 VMLRRLFNS
+207 VMLRNLRDS
-216 ADESA
+216 DDEEA
-221 RKLVAR
+221 RKIVAR
-227 EATKLYIPLAH
+227 EASKLYIPLAH

-254 RYTETEIYNEL
+254 RYTESETYATL

-288 KMLKMQPHL
+288 KQLKMQPHI
-297 KYRIKGRTKS
+297 KFRIKGRTKS

-345 CWHVYSIIA
+345 CWQVYSIIA

-384 GPEGRWVEVQIRTE
+384 GPQGRWVEVQIRTE

-415 GIKSE
+415 GIQSE

-434 QNLSEEETTANKFKM
+434 ENLSEEEVTDNRFKM

-454 EIFIFTPKGDL
+454 EIFIFSPKGDL
-465 YRLAKGATILD
+465 YRLSKGATILD

-496 RNVPLRHVLNNG
+496 RNVPIRHTLNNG

-542 KEISARQADMGRETV
+542 KEISARQADMGREAV
-557 IRKLKNHKIEF
+557 IRKLKNHKIDF
-568 DESVMDHLIRKMG
+568 DESIMDHLVRKMG
-581 YKRLSDFFQHV
+581 FKRLTDFYQNV
-592 AEGHIDVGEI
+592 ADGTIDIADI
-602 LKRYQALTNP
+602 LKRYQAILNP
-612 ESEQG
+612 ENESGEQS
-617 DTARS
+617 RS
-622 AGGFTFIS
+622 AGEFTYITG
-630 DKESRGSQDV
+630 KEEKGSNDV
-640 LVIERNLKGVDYKLA
+640 LIIERNLKGVDYKLA
-655 KCCAPIFGDEI
+655 KCCSPIFGDEV

-674 GISIHRKDCSNAKE
+674 GISIHRKDCSNARQ

-694 YRVIEARWSDI
+694 YRVIEARWTDY
-705 DNSSTLFPVTLRIV
+705 DKNNTLYPVTLRIV

-728 NITSVISQEKDV
+728 NITSIITQEKDV

-761 INDKLKL
+761 LNGNTKL
-768 NKLIGKIENIK
+768 NKLIAKIESIK

>member
-1 MLQVL
+1 
-6 STHKRD
+6 
-12 AANICTVIQLAK
+12 
-24 IGIKL
+24 
-29 IKDKKKGF
+29 
-37 FNYLR
+37 
-42 GRKQQE
+42 
-48 KEIMQEFLVLKEE
+48 MQELLVLTLE
-61 EKREILEQFITLRR
+61 EKKELFGLIRELRKNAEGKL
-75 SLEERMPAAD
+75 SSSD
-85 YRFIKEKVSSAMQSG
+85 YRFVRERITDSVKQG
-100 KLARDGFGF
+100 KITRDGLGF
-109 NPIIVDLQTACIVGG
+109 NPIIIELKTAMLVSQ
-124 EIGFQREIIMSIL
+124 EIGYQREIIISIL
-137 LNRCIEAGTATI
+137 INRCIQAGTATI
-149 EEAKQQFG
+149 EEMKGELG
-157 ESTANILQNLAQIT
+157 ESAVKILENLAQINNI
-171 ALYAKSPT
+171 YAKSPT
-179 IETENFRNLLLSFT
+179 IETENFRKLLLSFT

-202 IASRL
+202 IANRL
-207 VMLRRLFNS
+207 VLLRSLFNS
-216 ADESA
+216 TDDEA

-227 EATKLYIPLAH
+227 EASKLYIPLAH

-248 MEDLSL
+248 MEDLAL
-254 RYTETEIYNEL
+254 RYTETEIYAEL
-265 SRKLEETAASR
+265 SRKVEETAASR

-288 KMLKMQPHL
+288 RQLMMQPHL

-332 IIIDSEPQNEKSE
+332 IIIDSEPKNEKSE

-415 GIKSE
+415 GVKSE
-420 KGLDNLLASIRDTL
+420 QGLDNLLASIRDTL
-434 QNLSEEETTANKFKM
+434 ENMSEEESNDNKFKM

-454 EIFIFTPKGDL
+454 EMFIFSPKGDL
-465 YRLAKGATILD
+465 FRLSKGATILD

-496 RNVPLRHVLNNG
+496 RNVPIRHVLNNG

-519 TPKQAWLNIAQT
+519 TPKQAWLNIART
-531 GRARSKIRQAL
+531 SRARNKIRQAL
-542 KEISARQADMGRETV
+542 KEISSRQADMGREAV

-568 DESVMDHLIRKMG
+568 DESIMDHLIRKMG
-581 YKRLSDFFQHV
+581 FKRLSDFFQKV
-592 AEGHIDVGEI
+592 AEGHIDIADV
-602 LKRYQALTNP
+602 LKRYQAIQNP
-612 ESEQG
+612 ESENAEH
-617 DTARS
+617 TRS
-622 AGGFTFIS
+622 AGEFTFV
-630 DKESRGSQDV
+630 DKESKGSNDV

-655 KCCAPIFGDEI
+655 KCCAPIFGDDI

-674 GISIHRKDCSNAKE
+674 GISIHRRDCTNAKQ
-688 LQERYP
+688 LMERYP
-694 YRVIEARWSDI
+694 YRVIEARWSEVE
-705 DNSSTLFPVTLRIV
+705 NGGAQFPVTLRIV

-728 NITSVISQEKDV
+728 NITSIISQEKDV
-740 MMRGINI
+740 IMRGINI

-755 GTLSLM
+755 GTLQLL
-761 INDKLKL
+761 INDRLKL
-768 NKLIGKIENIK
+768 NKLIAKIEGIK

>member
-1 MLQVL
+1 MR
-6 STHKRD
+6 K
-12 AANICTVIQLAK
+12 
-24 IGIKL
+24 
-29 IKDKKKGF
+29 
-37 FNYLR
+37 NYLR
-42 GRKQQE
+42 GIKQRE
-48 KEIMQEFLVLKEE
+48 NIMQKLLEFTAE
-61 EKREILEQFITLRR
+61 EKREVKELTIMLRKSIDGGLPAGNFTFLKKRITEAVEQGKIT
-75 SLEERMPAAD
+75 
-85 YRFIKEKVSSAMQSG
+85 
-100 KLARDGFGF
+100 RDSFGF
-109 NPIIVDLQTACIVGG
+109 NPIILDLRTAMIVGQ
-124 EIGFQREIIMSIL
+124 EIGFQPEIIMSIM
-137 LNRCIEAGTATI
+137 LNRSLQAGTASI
-149 EEAKQQFG
+149 EEIKERLG
-157 ESTANILQNLAQIT
+157 ESAANILENLAQIN

-207 VMLRRLFNS
+207 VMLRRLAASDDDN
-216 ADESA
+216 A
-221 RKLVAR
+221 RRMVAN
-227 EATKLYIPLAH
+227 EASKLYIPLAH

-254 RYTETEIYNEL
+254 RYTETEIYAEL

-288 KMLKMQPHL
+288 KNLKMMPHL

-345 CWHVYSIIA
+345 CWHVYSMIA

-434 QNLSEEETTANKFKM
+434 QNLSEEEASDNKFKM

-465 YRLAKGATILD
+465 YRLSKGATILD

-485 GCKCTGALVNG
+485 GCRCTGALVNG
-496 RNVPLRHVLNNG
+496 RNVPIRHVLNNG

-519 TPKQAWLNIAQT
+519 SPKQAWLNIAQT

-542 KEISARQADMGRETV
+542 KEISAKQADMGREAV

-568 DESVMDHLIRKMG
+568 EESVMDHLIRKMG
-581 YKRLSDFFQHV
+581 FKRLSDFFQNV
-592 AEGHIDVGEI
+592 AEGRIDIADV
-602 LKRYQALTNP
+602 LKRYQAIINP
-612 ESEQG
+612 ESENTEG
-617 DTARS
+617 ARS
-622 AGGFTFIS
+622 AGEFTFVT
-630 DKESRGSQDV
+630 DKETKGSNDV
-640 LVIERNLKGVDYKLA
+640 LVIERNLKGVDYKLS
-655 KCCAPIFGDEI
+655 KCCSPMFGDDI

-674 GISIHRKDCSNAKE
+674 GISIHRKDCTNAAQ

-694 YRVIEARWSDI
+694 YRIIEARWSEVEG
-705 DNSSTLFPVTLRIV
+705 NGAMFPVTLRIV
-719 GHDDIGIVN
+719 GHDDIGIVT
-728 NITSVISQEKDV
+728 NITSLINQEKDIT
-740 MMRGINI
+740 MRGINI

-761 INDKLKL
+761 VNDRTKL
-768 NKLIGKIENIK
+768 NKLIAKIEGIK